1 MLNHSIANLVLLVC
15 KDFIFSRYLII
26 VLNIRCENVCLD
38 EHSSQLECMPIICEY
53 TFLQLLSDDD
63 GEMLLVMYRLSL
75 SKLKE
80 SSVFLFC
87 FKSVVYFTNQ
97 RLFNHYATVV
107 TIVRIQQ
114 GQ

>member
-38 EHSSQLECMPIICEY
+38 EHSSQLECIICEY
-53 TFLQLLSDDD
+53 TFLQLLTDDD
-63 GEMLLVMYRLSL
+63 RKMLLVMYRLSL

-80 SSVFLFC
+80 SSVFFSVSSLLFILLT
-87 FKSVVYFTNQ
+87 SAYSIIMPQ
-97 RLFNHYATVV
+97 L
-107 TIVRIQQ
+107 
-114 GQ
+114 